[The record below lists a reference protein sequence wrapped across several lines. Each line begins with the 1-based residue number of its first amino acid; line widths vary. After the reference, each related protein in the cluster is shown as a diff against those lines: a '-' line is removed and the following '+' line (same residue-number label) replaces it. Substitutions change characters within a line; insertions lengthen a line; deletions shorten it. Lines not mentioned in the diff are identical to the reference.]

1 MSATTQ
7 QTEAGSAAGPA
18 LASNAQAGSKC
29 PPHVLEA
36 IYGKPKNKEEK
47 EKEYEASLKNWWTT
61 YAERRHDEEE
71 YVADT

>member
-1 MSATTQ
+1 MAASQDMTETAASSAP
-7 QTEAGSAAGPA
+7 S
-18 LASNAQAGSKC
+18 SQAESKC
-29 PPHVLEA
+29 PAHVLEA

-47 EKEYEASLKNWWTT
+47 QAEYQKSLKNWWTT